1 MRVAIIGVGTAGVS
15 VLRQLVKNEALKIL
29 RLMYMIMIR
38 IWGRVYLFKMT
49 AANY

>member
-1 MRVAIIGVGTAGVS
+1 MRVAIIGVGTGVS
-15 VLRQLVKNEALKIL
+15 VLRQLVKNEAFKIL

-49 AANY
+49 ANY

>member
-15 VLRQLVKNEALKIL
+15 VLRQLVKKAFKIL

>member
-15 VLRQLVKNEALKIL
+15 VLRQLVKMKRLKIL

>member
-15 VLRQLVKNEALKIL
+15 VLRQLVKNEAFKNLEVDVYDHDKN
-29 RLMYMIMIR
+29 M
-38 IWGRVYLFKMT
+38 GQVYLFKMT

>member
-1 MRVAIIGVGTAGVS
+1 MRVAIIGVGSGVS
-15 VLRQLVKNEALKIL
+15 VLRQLVKMKRLKIL

-49 AANY
+49 PIIN

>member
-15 VLRQLVKNEALKIL
+15 VLRQLVKNEAFKNLEVDV
-29 RLMYMIMIR
+29 YDQIR

>member
-1 MRVAIIGVGTAGVS
+1 MRVAIIGVTAGVS
-15 VLRQLVKNEALKIL
+15 VLRQLVKNGKFKIL